1 MVKIW
6 SKNIQVTQSCIKNID
21 FAGGVNELLL
31 ATVINKK
38 QKPKNPKKLIIIR
51 SRENRN
57 GF

>member
-31 ATVINKK
+31 ATVFPYLMN
-38 QKPKNPKKLIIIR
+38 IR
-51 SRENRN
+51 V
-57 GF
+57 